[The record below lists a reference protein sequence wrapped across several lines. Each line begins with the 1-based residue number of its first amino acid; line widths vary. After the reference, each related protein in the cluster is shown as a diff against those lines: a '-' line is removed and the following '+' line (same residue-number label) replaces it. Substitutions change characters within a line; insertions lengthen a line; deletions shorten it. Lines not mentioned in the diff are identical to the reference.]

1 MAAQL
6 LELTHH
12 ARHARVRNAFKEIP
26 LSPLSF
32 TFLSFLPLPLLI
44 SDPIKSDLRMRM
56 RKNGRQRE
64 RGNERAREREASER
78 EHLEQVKTYK
88 NLGDVGDVVIYEG

>member
-32 TFLSFLPLPLLI
+32 TFLPLPLLI

-64 RGNERAREREASER
+64 RERERTSERARGKRKRTPRTGENGKECGW
-78 EHLEQVKTYK
+78 
-88 NLGDVGDVVIYEG
+88 LGPAW